1 MTEAQLQPISLR
13 RLPLPLWHES
23 RRWFEELLR
32 EFAVIA
38 SEVEDT
44 TPRDLLAFVDQTT
57 ERFGQFSEASNLAL
71 ESAHAAGDAEL
82 DLELRLPAGAAP
94 VAGELRLLIER
105 AREFCRRGDLL
116 TMEPAPEVFEFVEWY
131 LAELENQLAGAK
143 PRPWTSQPA
152 AS

>member
-1 MTEAQLQPISLR
+1 MTEGELKSVSVR
-13 RLPLPLWHES
+13 RLPLPLWNES

-57 ERFGQFSEASNLAL
+57 ERFGRFSEASNLAL
-71 ESAHAAGDAEL
+71 ETAHAAGDAEL
-82 DLELRLPAGAAP
+82 DLELRLPAGAGPA
-94 VAGELRLLIER
+94 AGELRMLIAR

-116 TMEPAPEVFEFVEWY
+116 TMEPEPEVLQFVEWY
-131 LAELENQLAGAK
+131 LAEVESQLGGA
-143 PRPWTSQPA
+143 PPVPWPTASA